1 MLPVRS
7 TAPSHALRGLC
18 LALSTVAVTAL
29 GALTPTVASAAAS
42 VPTTTTLS
50 VSSAKVNYG
59 GSATLTATLR
69 RAADGTPVNGSIRF
83 YRQTST
89 SAPWQYATTVATSS
103 GVAKLT
109 YKVYA
114 TYRWHASYAG
124 STAYDASGSSN
135 PTVYVASTLG
145 TRVIQE
151 ASRHAG
157 APYQWGAA
165 GPSRF
170 DCSGFT
176 LYVYGRFGKSLP
188 HNSGQQYARSTHI
201 SRSAMRVGDLLF
213 FHNSSGSIGHV
224 AIYAGNGYMWAS
236 THSGSYVKKQ
246 KIYSSSYYVGRV

>member
-18 LALSTVAVTAL
+18 LLLSSVALTAL
-29 GALTPTVASAAAS
+29 GALAPSPASAAGSVATTNTLATSAS
-42 VPTTTTLS
+42 
-50 VSSAKVNYG
+50 KVNYG
-59 GSATLTATLR
+59 GTVTLTATLR
-69 RAADGTPVNGSIRF
+69 RAADGKAVNGSIRF

-89 SAPWQYATTVATSS
+89 SAPWEYATSVATSN
-103 GVAKLT
+103 GVAKLNYT
-109 YKVYA
+109 VYA

-124 STAYDASGSSN
+124 SAAYAKSGSSN

-145 TRVIQE
+145 NRVVQE
-151 ASRHAG
+151 AARHAG

-176 LYVYGRFGKSLP
+176 LYVYGRFGISLP
-188 HNSGQQYARSTHI
+188 HNSGQQYSRTTHI

-213 FHNSSGSIGHV
+213 FRSSSGSITHV
-224 AIYAGNGYMWAS
+224 AIYAGNGYMWAA

-246 KIYSSSYYVGRV
+246 RIYTSSYSVGRV